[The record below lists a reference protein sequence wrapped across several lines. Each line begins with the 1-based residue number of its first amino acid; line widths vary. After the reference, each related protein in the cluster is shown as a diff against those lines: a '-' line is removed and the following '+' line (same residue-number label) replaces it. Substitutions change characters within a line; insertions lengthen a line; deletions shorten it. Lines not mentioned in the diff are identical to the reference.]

1 MDEVCIFGVA
11 RKHELITVWEKRI
24 EGLNAAVVQVNV
36 TGCCFNL
43 QAESG
48 RPEGILR
55 VAEQRANR
63 PCPNRLF
70 ADFTRLK
77 HRLYVPI
84 SSRDFP
90 RISQVKYIAMLL
102 TLRINELC
110 TGTRV
115 KRITSR

>member
-1 MDEVCIFGVA
+1 
-11 RKHELITVWEKRI
+11 
-24 EGLNAAVVQVNV
+24 
-36 TGCCFNL
+36 
-43 QAESG
+43 
-48 RPEGILR
+48 
-55 VAEQRANR
+55 
-63 PCPNRLF
+63 
-70 ADFTRLK
+70 LK

-102 TLRINELC
+102 TFRINKLC